1 MGGLFFQIQ
10 KGKYKRQKAERQKT
24 IPYIKKRFVIFRDGK
39 QKVWVGSARAR
50 NFFSP
55 ARLARQIQTRYGK
68 PFFIFEN
75 YQKKFNT
82 VYYL

>member
-10 KGKYKRQKAERQKT
+10 KGKYKRQKAERHKRQKAERQKT

-68 PFFIFEN
+68 PF
-75 YQKKFNT
+75 
-82 VYYL
+82 